1 MKTIFLIPNSMKSI
15 DRTAWMKNILNVLNI
30 IFFYE
35 FIGTPQNTSIIN
47 GNFLVLQEH
56 LTFKKGN
63 LK

>member
-1 MKTIFLIPNSMKSI
+1 MKTIFLIPNSMKNI
-15 DRTAWMKNILNVLNI
+15 DRTAWMNNILNVLNI
-30 IFFYE
+30 SFFYA
-35 FIGTPQNTSIIN
+35 FIGTLQNTSIIN